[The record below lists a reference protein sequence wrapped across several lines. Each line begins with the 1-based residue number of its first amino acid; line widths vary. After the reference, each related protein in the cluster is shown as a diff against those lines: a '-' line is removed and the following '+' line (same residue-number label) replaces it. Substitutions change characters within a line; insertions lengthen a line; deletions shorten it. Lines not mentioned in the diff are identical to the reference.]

1 MYVYT
6 FLCTSSTCLYYTHS
20 YVFVGQVEKF
30 IAVLERFLKNTHYSL
45 NSLPFLLFNTQN
57 YHTSFR
63 HDFLMEG
70 KTKTQKKIT
79 MTSSLPCTFDI

>member
-30 IAVLERFLKNTHYSL
+30 IAVFREIFEKYA
-45 NSLPFLLFNTQN
+45 LF
-57 YHTSFR
+57 F
-63 HDFLMEG
+63 
-70 KTKTQKKIT
+70 K
-79 MTSSLPCTFDI
+79 

>member
-1 MYVYT
+1 MYIHFYALVVHVYIIHIHT
-6 FLCTSSTCLYYTHS
+6 YLLDRLKSLLLF
-20 YVFVGQVEKF
+20 
-30 IAVLERFLKNTHYSL
+30 LERFLKNTHYSL